1 MVEVKLNLFIIRDF
15 SRVIFILENVFIFD
29 DKFFLILLM

>member
-1 MVEVKLNLFIIRDF
+1 MVEVKLNFFIIRDF

>member
-1 MVEVKLNLFIIRDF
+1 MVEVKLNFFIIRDF
-15 SRVIFILENVFIFD
+15 SRVILILENVFIFD

>member
-1 MVEVKLNLFIIRDF
+1 MVEVKLNFFIIRDF

-29 DKFFLILLM
+29 DKFFLILFM